1 MKDLIKIIC
10 SVGLVGASGILFST
24 INSNK
29 NTNDKEAETEQ
40 EQNDVQIC
48 KEIKNTTMTI
58 DSEKLCSLLEA
69 TGMNHNDAVNFV
81 NDVNENAA
89 AEESTVKSEVVNP
102 KFTIIKEEEVKFP
115 DFKNSKNGKNKN
127 KK

>member
-1 MKDLIKIIC
+1 
-10 SVGLVGASGILFST
+10 
-24 INSNK
+24 
-29 NTNDKEAETEQ
+29 
-40 EQNDVQIC
+40 
-48 KEIKNTTMTI
+48 MTI

-102 KFTIIKEEEVKFP
+102 KFTIIKEDEVKFP
-115 DFKNSKNGKNKN
+115 DFKNNKNGKNKN